1 MTRGPVVLAPIF
13 VLALAA
19 DNGKSDAKEAVDFR
33 KLKEVLPDKLGD
45 LKRTEHTGQKV
56 KMDKFT
62 ISMASATYAKEDA
75 GDNAPRIEVQIADY
89 GATQG
94 VVDGMTAWAKVEID
108 RETDDGYERTVKIAT
123 HPGFETCNKQEKSCQ
138 LLLFVAQRFLLTIQ
152 TTNLALDQMK
162 KLAESLP
169 LDKLAAI
176 K

>member
-75 GDNAPRIEVQIADY
+75 GDNAPRIEVQIA
-89 GATQG
+89 
-94 VVDGMTAWAKVEID
+94 
-108 RETDDGYERTVKIAT
+108 T

-152 TTNLALDQMK
+152 TTNLAPAAHQNRTVPL
-162 KLAESLP
+162 LSTRRILP
-169 LDKLAAI
+169 QRL
-176 K
+176 